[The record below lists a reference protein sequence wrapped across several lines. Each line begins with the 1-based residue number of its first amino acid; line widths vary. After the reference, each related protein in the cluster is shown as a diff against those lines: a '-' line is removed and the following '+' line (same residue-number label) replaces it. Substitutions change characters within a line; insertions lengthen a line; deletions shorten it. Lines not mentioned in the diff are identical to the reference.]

1 MNLKKR
7 NVLWTGINDGFQFR
21 VVNALPEG
29 WPESSGTRER
39 QIIGRVAE
47 NSIREAARGLFF
59 LKKKKYYFYFNTK
72 NILYLGIVD

>member
-1 MNLKKR
+1 MNLKKI

-29 WPESSGTRER
+29 WPGSSGTREG

-47 NSIREAARGLFF
+47 NSVREAARGLSYFF
-59 LKKKKYYFYFNTK
+59 
-72 NILYLGIVD
+72 NIIFILTPKIFCFGV